1 MFNSPECHPQMA
13 SPPGNTVLLL
23 PPEPQEGCVCFLA
36 LCVVM
41 SRCPQC
47 PLHSRYHCSSLPP
60 RHRCR
65 DRRTGKPSNLPRATQ
80 KWHRQDLNPVV
91 LPLLALERDSEMY
104 CHELLALGL
113 RPGRASSDWMLF
125 PQGSAWLALSGH
137 SGPNVTSSRKPSWP
151 PSIKNVTP
159 STPHSSSPL
168 SYFPCSLSLSE
179 SFCLVVF
186 LAACL
191 PPSQPLEDQKPC
203 LS

>member
-1 MFNSPECHPQMA
+1 MIHSPLTHHWPPTGLPLA
-13 SPPGNTVLLL
+13 SSATGL
-23 PPEPQEGCVCFLA
+23 
-36 LCVVM
+36 
-41 SRCPQC
+41 
-47 PLHSRYHCSSLPP
+47 PLHSHL
-60 RHRCR
+60 
-65 DRRTGKPSNLPRATQ
+65 RAFA
-80 KWHRQDLNPVV
+80 
-91 LPLLALERDSEMY
+91 LL
-104 CHELLALGL
+104 G
-113 RPGRASSDWMLF
+113 SSDWMLF

>member
-80 KWHRQDLNPVV
+80 KRHRQDLNPVV

-113 RPGRASSDWMLF
+113 KPGRASS
-125 PQGSAWLALSGH
+125 AIY
-137 SGPNVTSSRKPSWP
+137 TIR
-151 PSIKNVTP
+151 
-159 STPHSSSPL
+159 
-168 SYFPCSLSLSE
+168 YFYC
-179 SFCLVVF
+179 FRRGIF
-186 LAACL
+186 LAFCTQVHNLFNVFMEIYLWISRGKRVMNFTAL
-191 PPSQPLEDQKPC
+191 L
-203 LS
+203 